1 MASARAKRINLWS
14 HMKPKLHVQFIVLAM
29 LALARVGSAT
39 GVANLSLSATGPGL
53 TQAGVNLS
61 YSIMVS
67 NAGPNTATGVVV
79 SNQLPASV
87 TYVSAT
93 GGSTPINGV
102 LLLNLGTLAAGSA
115 TNSIQIVVQP
125 TLGFPA
131 QSLYQNISQ
140 PTGQLTNMFQVFANQ
155 TNFIPANDSAT
166 VVTTVIDAAP
176 GTPIA
181 GWRNPGGQQV
191 LTEST
196 LLVGAPSPI
205 QIGAGGDPATNGQPG
220 DIVLLTDTNNYTNP
234 TNWAAVARFFNPGDP
249 TGTNGL
255 PATYSQ
261 VFFPT
266 HFSSNSFRLFPDV
279 SFILEGTATT
289 NNGVTSIVT
298 DYYEFG
304 PADAILAGQENID
317 VLTIAPLLLT
327 IAASSNETFV
337 SWTPPVTGWT
347 LQTNNNLSTGIWGSL
362 ITNTGISD
370 YIATNSLLT
379 GNLFFRLYHP

>member
-1 MASARAKRINLWS
+1 
-14 HMKPKLHVQFIVLAM
+14 MKTQTHSLFIVLAM
-29 LALARVGSAT
+29 LAVARIGSAL
-39 GVANLSLSATGPGL
+39 GVADLSLSANGPGL
-53 TQAGVNLS
+53 SQAGVNLS
-61 YSIMVS
+61 YSITVS
-67 NAGPNTATGVVV
+67 NAGPDAATGVVV
-79 SNQLPASV
+79 SNRLPANV
-87 TYVSAT
+87 TFVSAT
-93 GGSTPINGV
+93 GGSMPTNGV

-131 QSLYQNISQ
+131 QSLPQDGVSQ

-155 TNFIPANDSAT
+155 TNSNPANNYAS
-166 VVTTVIDAAP
+166 VITTVFEAVP

-181 GWRNPGGQQV
+181 GWGNPGGHQV
-191 LTEST
+191 ITESI
-196 LLVGAPSPI
+196 LLVGAASPI
-205 QIGAGGDPATNGQPG
+205 QVRAGIPATNGQPG
-220 DIVLLTDTNNYTNP
+220 DIVLVTETNDFANP

-261 VFFPT
+261 VL
-266 HFSSNSFRLFPDV
+266 FSTNFSINSFRLFPDV
-279 SFILEGTATT
+279 AFIPEGTVTT

-298 DYYEFG
+298 DYVQIG
-304 PADAILAGQENID
+304 PADAILVGQENIG

-327 IAASSNETFV
+327 IAQTNNEAIVTW
-337 SWTPPVTGWT
+337 SPLVTGWT
-347 LQTNNNLSTGIWGSL
+347 LQTNNNLATGAWGSL
-362 ITNTGISD
+362 ITNTGIYTD